1 MAMVALSQEARSH
14 LERYLQQIR
23 TALQEH
29 PSVDADEVER
39 DVLGHIAAELSG
51 QPEPVGATRLLRVL
65 DRLGAPDEWLPADQ
79 PAAWQRPFDAVRSG
93 PGDWRLALITFAT
106 FVAAPALFMGRVMLW
121 PLPPILF
128 VLSFVLARVTLALFA
143 EHKEPIGP
151 RRWLIYPPLT
161 VWYGG
166 FIVALFGGP
175 ALFSAVFASEDGVL
189 RSWLLGWLGEPT
201 AMGIVAALACL
212 LGVWWIVLGLLLTR
226 FVGGVRAVFWPF
238 AERFERR
245 HAVRVAVIGASVVAV
260 SGAMLAVVIWS

>member
-51 QPEPVGATRLLRVL
+51 QPEPVGATRLLHVL

-93 PGDWRLALITFAT
+93 PGDWRLALLTFAT
-106 FVAAPALFMGRVMLW
+106 FVAAPALFMGRMMLW

-143 EHKEPIGP
+143 EHREHVGS
-151 RRWLIYPPLT
+151 RRWLIYPPLV
-161 VWYGG
+161 VWYGA

-175 ALFSAVFASEDGVL
+175 ALLTAVFASNDLAL
-189 RSWLLGWLGEPT
+189 RSWLLHRLGTPAT
-201 AMGIVAALACL
+201 TGIVAAIAGL
-212 LGVWWIVLGLLLTR
+212 LGAWWIVLGLLLTSV
-226 FVGGVRAVFWPF
+226 VGGVRALFWPF
-238 AERFERR
+238 AEWFDRR
-245 HAVRVAVIGASVVAV
+245 HAVRVSI
-260 SGAMLAVVIWS
+260 SGAFVIAISGAILAVLLWS